1 VALTAFA
8 PPDPRARIP
17 EPLVALL
24 VPGPAEHR
32 APSDV
37 GVYHFR
43 PDIEGLRAV
52 AVLLVLAYHARLG
65 PFTGGYVG
73 VDVFFVLSGFLI
85 TSLLFRELRT
95 RRTIDLPRFWARRAR
110 RLLAASCLVVI
121 LTLLVGSLVLGPLAQ
136 LDLARDALAAST
148 FVINIVLAGQASD
161 YLTVDLAPSP
171 LLHFWSLALEEQFY
185 LVWPVLLLLVARR
198 RPHPGRAAAVLVG
211 VAWVASLVACI
222 RLTDS
227 NQPWAFYSLP
237 TRAWELL
244 TGTAFAL
251 VAVKVS
257 RIPALWRGAL
267 GWGGLAG
274 IVLVALTFGE
284 ETIFPGPAAVL
295 PVIATAAVVVG
306 GTGAV
311 RSWGPAA
318 LLDRRPLQWIGRHSY
333 AIYLWHWPA
342 LVLMAAWLGPLP
354 AWARAATV
362 AGSVVAAAFAQRILE
377 DPVRHSAWLAGKARR
392 GLALGGGLVG
402 FGVVT
407 SLVAAAAVPDLVGA
421 GEAAAPVLVVPA
433 TTAMSTTTEPAVTT
447 TAPSPAGPRRSTV
460 PTSPPAR
467 SPKVVAPA
475 TTTTVPGPEQLAAAN
490 AEMLTASASVDAVP
504 ANLRPALRAARNDLP
519 QIYLDGCHLDPAVT
533 QVGECAFGDP
543 GSATTVVL
551 FGDSHAAQWFPALN
565 ALAEQHRW
573 RLVVLTKKGCPTAEI
588 PVYSP
593 LVDRELREC
602 VPWRQNVFA
611 RIAAEKP
618 DIVVLS
624 SYRYRMTGRQASADP
639 DEAWRRGLSA
649 TLAAVRPSA
658 DHVVV
663 LGDTPT
669 PAQDVPG
676 CVSSH
681 LDRASACVSAR
692 SEAVKASRLAVE
704 QAVASANGA
713 VFVPTGDWVC
723 GAERCPVIV
732 GDILLYRDANHLT
745 ATAATWLAPYLDAA
759 LARTLAGQPPVPAT
773 GAPAPPTVPGTTA
786 PPTTVPPPPCAV
798 SFVGD
803 SVGTGTLRNGL
814 EEALARHGCT
824 LVFHAAYGGM
834 KVRVGAE
841 RLGASRAV
849 GSNVAIT
856 MLGFH
861 NAREEVGRG
870 RFPGLIDAVVGAAGN
885 RLVVWPLLA
894 STSDCSTGYKAA
906 LVRANEEL
914 HRATARWP
922 NLLLVDYA
930 RFLGAHPEYSEN
942 RCPHLLSS
950 GYRATAEW
958 LAGEVRRAITARAAE
973 PGPSPVPG

>member
-17 EPLVALL
+17 EQLVALL

-32 APSDV
+32 APTDV
-37 GVYHFR
+37 GVDHFR
-43 PDIEGLRAV
+43 PDIEGLRAI
-52 AVLLVLAYHARLG
+52 AVVLVLAYHAQLG
-65 PFTGGYVG
+65 PFSGGYVG

-121 LTLLVGSLVLGPLAQ
+121 LTLLAGGLVLGPLAQ
-136 LDLARDALAAST
+136 LDLTRDALAAST

-161 YLTVDLAPSP
+161 YLSVDLAPSP
-171 LLHFWSLALEEQFY
+171 LLHFWSLAVEEQFY
-185 LVWPVLLLLVARR
+185 LLWPVLLLLVARR
-198 RPHPGRAAAVLVG
+198 RRHPGRAAAALVG
-211 VAWVASLVACI
+211 VAWVTSLVACV

-227 NQPWAFYSLP
+227 NQPWAFYGLP

-244 TGTAFAL
+244 TGAAL
-251 VAVKVS
+251 ALGAVKVAH
-257 RIPALWRGAL
+257 IPTFWRGAL
-267 GWGGLAG
+267 GWGGLGG
-274 IVLVALTFGE
+274 IVVVALTFGE
-284 ETIFPGPAAVL
+284 GTTFPGPAALL
-295 PVIATAAVVVG
+295 PVIATAAVVAA

-311 RSWGPAA
+311 RASWGPAA

-354 AWARAATV
+354 GWARAATV
-362 AGSVVAAAFAQRILE
+362 AGSVVAAAFAQRVLE

-402 FGVVT
+402 LGVVS
-407 SLVAAAAVPDLVGA
+407 SLVAASAVPDLVGA
-421 GEAAAPVLVVPA
+421 GQAAAPVLVAPVTTAARTTTEASVA
-433 TTAMSTTTEPAVTT
+433 TTAASRPE
-447 TAPSPAGPRRSTV
+447 PRRSAV
-460 PTSPPAR
+460 PASP
-467 SPKVVAPA
+467 PKVVAPA
-475 TTTTVPGPEQLAAAN
+475 TTTTVVPGPEQLAAAN
-490 AEMLTASASVDAVP
+490 AGMLTASAAVDAVP

-519 QIYLDGCHLDPAVT
+519 EIYLDGCHLDPAVT
-533 QVGECAFGDP
+533 QLGQCAFGDL

-551 FGDSHAAQWFPALN
+551 FGDSHAAQWFPALD
-565 ALAEQHRW
+565 ALAGQHRW

-618 DIVVLS
+618 DVVVLS

-639 DEAWRRGLSA
+639 DEAWRLGLNT
-649 TLAAVRPSA
+649 TLAALRPNA
-658 DHVVV
+658 AHVVV

-681 LDRASACVSAR
+681 LDRASACVSDR

-704 QAVASANGA
+704 QAVAKANGA
-713 VFVPTGDWVC
+713 MFVPTGDWIC
-723 GAERCPVIV
+723 GVERCPVIV

-759 LARTLAGQPPVPAT
+759 LVRALAGQTSVRAQVASGPT
-773 GAPAPPTVPGTTA
+773 TVPTTTA
-786 PPTTVPPPPCAV
+786 PPPATTAPAPCAV

-814 EEALARHGCT
+814 EEALRRHGCA

-834 KVRVGAE
+834 KVRVGAQ
-841 RLGASRAV
+841 RLAASRGA
-849 GSNVAIT
+849 GSNVAIA

-885 RLVVWPLLA
+885 RLVVWPLLG
-894 STSDCSTGYKAA
+894 STSDCSDGYKAA

-914 HRATARWP
+914 RRATARWP

-930 RFLGAHPEYSEN
+930 GFLAAHPEYSEN
-942 RCPHLLSS
+942 RCPHLLPS
-950 GYRATAEW
+950 GYRATADW
-958 LAGEVRRAITARAAE
+958 LAAQVRRAITARGTE
-973 PGPSPVPG
+973 PGPTLVAG